1 MKGISLEKEK
11 TWRDK
16 KKRKRKKEEEKQPTA
31 SFFTLGYSLHPWKVR
46 EKSDTPNFFFKK
58 AWQPPF
64 MENQTQNS
72 GGKEKKNKQQK
83 KKNTR
88 KKKSKTPCYKIHT
101 DDKYNNAALHLNSLL

>member
-31 SFFTLGYSLHPWKVR
+31 SFLHWVIVSIREKQVR
-46 EKSDTPNFFFKK
+46 DKSDTPNFFFLK

-72 GGKEKKNKQQK
+72 GGK
-83 KKNTR
+83 
-88 KKKSKTPCYKIHT
+88 
-101 DDKYNNAALHLNSLL
+101 